1 MATTCTHKSPVCLQ
15 KHPNR
20 TSFHNCVAYHP
31 PAEKQSIDHFSL
43 QYEQNKE
50 QYQALEHSQRFSNAF
65 SYDGQHQ
72 QQQSEHPS
80 FEYSPVKKQVQH
92 LPSPPMSPTR
102 PCPPP
107 AVPGLSLDTSEE
119 CLQRVTVLKM
129 GDKKYLKLFSP
140 NLVESPVSFLTQ
152 KQLSEDQKLWEKGPD
167 EVLRIQIEN
176 ERRDAHRARSKQQL
190 YGFAMGLWLGSL
202 MGLLILQ
209 QTSAKVYFWSS
220 LARQDI
226 LSSHSSLI
234 VVLVLLS
241 CAVIVRSGTRCMMT
255 AIGTCAAVLTCF
267 ATLIVNQS
275 RYYPDGGPQR
285 RHLTSSTF

>member
-1 MATTCTHKSPVCLQ
+1 MTTACTHKSPTCLQ
-15 KHPNR
+15 RHSNR
-20 TSFHNCVAYHP
+20 NSFHNCVAYHP
-31 PAEKQSIDHFSL
+31 NTEKQSISHL
-43 QYEQNKE
+43 QYQFDQQLMFQDHHYRPLDSSMNNKTM
-50 QYQALEHSQRFSNAF
+50 
-65 SYDGQHQ
+65 Q
-72 QQQSEHPS
+72 QPHRPS
-80 FEYSPVKKQVQH
+80 FEPSPQPVRKQQQQH

-107 AVPGLSLDTSEE
+107 AVPGLSLNTSEE
-119 CLQRVTVLKM
+119 CLQRVTVM
-129 GDKKYLKLFSP
+129 STGDKKYLKLFSP

-152 KQLSEDQKLWEKGPD
+152 KQLNEDKKLWEKGPD
-167 EVLRIQIEN
+167 EVLRLQIEN
-176 ERRDAHRARSKQQL
+176 EHRDAHRARSKQQL

-202 MGLLILQ
+202 MGVLILQ

-234 VVLVLLS
+234 MVLVLLS
-241 CAVIVRSGTRCMMT
+241 CLIIVRSGTRCMMT

-285 RHLTSSTF
+285 RHLSASTF